1 MGACF
6 GSRSNKS
13 FPRPMAT
20 SPRTALTALR
30 WLARALALAAAYFLV
45 AKLGLRYA
53 TIGPSISPVWPPT
66 GLAVA
71 ALVLLGPGYWPAILF
86 GAFLANATTSIP
98 VLAAAGIACG
108 NATEA
113 MVAAYLLRSRAG
125 RHLALDDLLGVRTL
139 VGVAAPVGALA
150 SAAVGVTTLW
160 LAHVVPG
167 AGVWSALSLW
177 WAGDYLGALV
187 VAPVFLT
194 WLTWAGPAGVRI
206 GRRTALELSLLV
218 GGAVVATMAIFGGLL
233 PASLL
238 PQAQYPYLLFPFVI
252 GAALRFGP
260 RGASL
265 LTMTVATLAVGYTVR
280 GGGPFVMQTVPS
292 TDTALLLYIGILA
305 ITGLSL
311 GPATARR
318 ERAERALREAN
329 EHLAAVIQSSPLAIY
344 TLDPTSTVQTWNR
357 AAEALYG
364 WQAEEVIGR
373 PLPTIAQDLEDHRRL
388 RDRVLRGEALRGVEV
403 TRRRKDGTLVN
414 ISLSVAPLHDAAGRV
429 TGMLS
434 LAADIT
440 EMRQLEV
447 QYRQAQKMEAVGRL
461 AGGIA
466 HDFNNLLTAI
476 IGTTAL
482 VLEDLGLESRA
493 RLDIQEIEKAAK
505 RAAGLTRQL
514 LIFSR
519 QQVLEPCA
527 LDLNALVA
535 NLEKMLHRLIGED
548 IELRTKPA
556 AALGAVR
563 ADPGQLEQ
571 AIVNLVVNARDAMP
585 KGGRLTIETADV
597 ELGRSYVAAHVPTQ
611 PGPYVLLAISDTG
624 VGMDG
629 ATKARLFEPFFTTK
643 EPGRGT
649 GLGLATVYGIV
660 KQSGGYVWAYSELGH
675 GTTFKIYLP
684 RVAETAESPESTPSP
699 PTPVGG
705 SETVLVV
712 EDQEEVRKLTK
723 RVLEARGYTV
733 LAARNGAEALE
744 IVGRHPTQIHLMIT
758 DVVMP
763 GMNGRELAR
772 LACAR
777 RSDLKVLYVSGY
789 TGEAVLQHRLLEPG
803 VAFLQK
809 PFTPDV
815 LARKTREVLD
825 DGKRT

>member
-1 MGACF
+1 MTN
-6 GSRSNKS
+6 SR
-13 FPRPMAT
+13 
-20 SPRTALTALR
+20 RTTVTALR
-30 WLARALALAAAYFLV
+30 WLARALALAAAYFVV
-45 AKLGLRYA
+45 AKIGLRYA

-71 ALVLLGPGYWPAILF
+71 ALVLLGPRYWPAILL

-98 VLAAAGIACG
+98 VLAAAGLACG

-113 MVAAYLLRSRAG
+113 TVAAYLLRRRA
-125 RHLALDDLLGVRTL
+125 RQHLALDDLLGVRTL

-150 SAAVGVTTLW
+150 SAAIGVTSLW
-160 LAHVVPG
+160 LAHVVSG

-177 WAGDYLGALV
+177 CAGDYLGALV

-194 WLTWAGPAGVRI
+194 WLGPAGLRI
-206 GRRTALELSLLV
+206 GRRAAIELALLV
-218 GGAVVATMAIFGGLL
+218 GGAVLATMAIFGSLL

-238 PQAQYPYLLFPFVI
+238 PQAEYPYLLFPFVI

-260 RGASL
+260 RGAAL

-292 TDTALLLYIGILA
+292 TDTALMLYIGILA

-311 GPATARR
+311 GPATARH
-318 ERAERALREAN
+318 ERAERALRDAN

-344 TLDPTSTVQTWNR
+344 TLDPTSTVRTWNR

-364 WQAEEVIGR
+364 WPAEEVIGR
-373 PLPTIAQDLEDHRRL
+373 PLPTVAQDMEDHLRM
-388 RDRVLRGEALRGVEV
+388 RDRALRGEAVRGVEV
-403 TRRRKDGTLVN
+403 TRRRKDGASIN

-429 TGMLS
+429 TGILS
-434 LAADIT
+434 IAADLT

-476 IGTTAL
+476 IGTTSL
-482 VLEDLGLESRA
+482 VLEDMGLESRA

-519 QQVLEPCA
+519 QQVLEPRA
-527 LDLNALVA
+527 LDLNALVG

-548 IELRTKPA
+548 IELRTKPGA
-556 AALGAVR
+556 PLGAVR

-585 KGGRLTIETADV
+585 QGGRLTIETADV
-597 ELGRSYVAAHVPTQ
+597 EFDRSYVAAHVPFQ

-684 RVAETAESPESTPSP
+684 RVAETPERPESATGT
-699 PTPVGG
+699 PTPVRG

-712 EDQEEVRKLTK
+712 EDQEEVRKLTQ
-723 RVLEARGYTV
+723 RVLEGRGYAV

-744 IVGRHPTQIHLMIT
+744 IVARHPTRIHLMIT

-763 GMNGRELAR
+763 GMNGRELAE

-789 TGEAVLQHRLLEPG
+789 TGEAVLQHRLLEAG

-809 PFTPDV
+809 PFTPDA

-825 DGKRT
+825 NGKQA

>member
-1 MGACF
+1 MT
-6 GSRSNKS
+6 N
-13 FPRPMAT
+13 
-20 SPRTALTALR
+20 SPRTAWTTLR
-30 WLARALALAAAYFLV
+30 WLARVLALAAGYFVV
-45 AKLGLRYA
+45 AKIGLRYA

-71 ALVLLGPGYWPAILF
+71 ALVLLGPRYWPAILL

-108 NATEA
+108 NAAEA
-113 MVAAYLLRSRAG
+113 MLAAYLLRHRAG
-125 RHLALDDLLGVRTL
+125 QHLTLDDLVGVRTL

-150 SAAVGVTTLW
+150 SATVGVTTLW

-194 WLTWAGPAGVRI
+194 WLTWAGPTDVRI
-206 GRRTALELSLLV
+206 GRRTALELSLVV
-218 GGAVVATMAIFGGLL
+218 GGAVLATMAIFGGLL

-238 PQAQYPYLLFPFVI
+238 PQAEYPYLLFPFVI

-292 TDTALLLYIGILA
+292 TDTALMLYIGILA

-311 GPATARR
+311 SPATVRH
-318 ERAERALREAN
+318 ERAERALKQAN

-344 TLDPTSTVQTWNR
+344 TLDPASTVLTWNR

-364 WQAEEVIGR
+364 WRAEEVIGR
-373 PLPTIAQDLEDHRRL
+373 PLPTIGHDVEDHGRL

-403 TRRRKDGTLVN
+403 TRRRKDGTSVN
-414 ISLSVAPLHDAAGRV
+414 GSLSVAPLHDAAGRV
-429 TGMLS
+429 TGILS
-434 LAADIT
+434 IAADVT
-440 EMRQLEV
+440 ELRQLEG

-482 VLEDLGLESRA
+482 VLEDLGLEARA

-519 QQVLEPCA
+519 QQVLEPRA

-548 IELRTKPA
+548 IELLTKPA
-556 AALGAVR
+556 ASLGAVR
-563 ADPGQLEQ
+563 ADAGQLEQ

-585 KGGRLTIETADV
+585 QGGRLTIETAEV
-597 ELGRSYVAAHVPTQ
+597 ELDRGYVAGHVPTQ
-611 PGPYVLLAISDTG
+611 PGRYVLLAISDTG

-660 KQSGGYVWAYSELGH
+660 KQSGGYIWVYSELGH

-684 RVAETAESPESTPSP
+684 RVAELAEAPESTRGT
-699 PTPVGG
+699 PTPARG

-712 EDQEEVRKLTK
+712 EDQDEVRELTK
-723 RVLEARGYTV
+723 RVLEARGYAV
-733 LAARNGAEALE
+733 LAAPNGAEALE
-744 IVGRHPTQIHLMIT
+744 IVDRHPTPIHLMIT

-763 GMNGRELAR
+763 GMNGREVAQ

-777 RSDLKVLYVSGY
+777 RSDLKVLFVSGY

-809 PFTPDV
+809 PFTPDA

>member
-1 MGACF
+1 MTN
-6 GSRSNKS
+6 SRS
-13 FPRPMAT
+13 T
-20 SPRTALTALR
+20 VLTALR
-30 WLARALALAAAYFLV
+30 WLARALVLAAAYFVV
-45 AKLGLRYA
+45 ARIGLRYA

-71 ALVLLGPGYWPAILF
+71 ALVILGPGYWPAILL

-98 VLAAAGIACG
+98 ILAAAGIACG

-113 MVAAYLLRSRAG
+113 TVAAYLFRSQAG
-125 RHLALDDLLGVRTL
+125 QHPALDDLLSVRTL

-150 SAAVGVTTLW
+150 SATIGVTSLW
-160 LAHVVPG
+160 LAGLVSG
-167 AGVWSALSLW
+167 SGVWSALSLW

-194 WLTWAGPAGVRI
+194 WAGPAGAPI

-218 GGAVVATMAIFGGLL
+218 GGAVLATMAMFGSLL

-238 PQAQYPYLLFPFVI
+238 APAQYPYLLFPFVI

-265 LTMTVATLAVGYTVR
+265 LTMTVATLAIGYTVW

-292 TDTALLLYIGILA
+292 TDAALLLYIGILA

-311 GPATARR
+311 GPATTRH

-329 EHLAAVIQSSPLAIY
+329 EHFTAVIQSSPLAIY
-344 TLDPTSTVQTWNR
+344 TLDPRSTVLTWNR

-364 WQAEEVIGR
+364 WQAAELIGR
-373 PLPTIAQDLEDHRRL
+373 PLPTIGHDVEDHGRL
-388 RDRVLRGEALRGVEV
+388 RDRVLRGESLRGVEV
-403 TRRRKDGTLVN
+403 TRRRKDGTSVN

-434 LAADIT
+434 LAADVT

-493 RLDIQEIEKAAK
+493 RLDIQEI
-505 RAAGLTRQL
+505 
-514 LIFSR
+514 FSR
-519 QQVLEPCA
+519 QQVLEPRA
-527 LDLNALVA
+527 LDLNALVG

-548 IELRTKPA
+548 IELRTKQA
-556 AALGAVR
+556 TALGAVR

-585 KGGRLTIETADV
+585 QGGRLTIETADV
-597 ELGRSYVAAHVPTQ
+597 ELDRGYVAGHVPTQ

-660 KQSGGYVWAYSELGH
+660 KQSGGYIWTYSELGH

-684 RVAETAESPESTPSP
+684 RVAETPEAPESTTSP
-699 PTPVGG
+699 PTPVRG
-705 SETVLVV
+705 SETLLVV

-744 IVGRHPTQIHLMIT
+744 IVAQHPSKIHLMIT

-763 GMNGRELAR
+763 GMNGRELAQHAR
-772 LACAR
+772 AR
-777 RSDLKVLYVSGY
+777 RSYLKVLYVSGY

-825 DGKRT
+825 NTKSG

>member
-1 MGACF
+1 MGHLRAEPGLLARGRPLTPKTRPRRRAEYSDDAVAWPARARHDRLPALNLRRRSRFGPGQLPIKRSLAHARSRVAVWLDKGSPPSLSGWVRRGPWQTRTSRVSTQHWGGGAKGIPSPGACS
-6 GSRSNKS
+6 GSRSNES
-13 FPRPMAT
+13 FPRPMT
-20 SPRTALTALR
+20 NSPRTAWTTLR
-30 WLARALALAAAYFLV
+30 WLARALALAAAYFVV
-45 AKLGLRYA
+45 AKIGLRYA

-71 ALVLLGPGYWPAILF
+71 ALVLLGPEYWPAILL
-86 GAFLANATTSIP
+86 GAFLAYATTSIP

-108 NATEA
+108 NAAEA

-125 RHLALDDLLGVRTL
+125 QHLALDDLLGVRTL

-150 SAAVGVTTLW
+150 SATVGVTTLW
-160 LAHVVPG
+160 LAHVVSG

-238 PQAQYPYLLFPFVI
+238 PQAEYPYLLFPFVI
-252 GAALRFGP
+252 VAALRFGP

-265 LTMTVATLAVGYTVR
+265 LTLTVATLAVGYTVR

-311 GPATARR
+311 GPATARH

-344 TLDPTSTVQTWNR
+344 TLDPASTVRSWNR

-364 WQAEEVIGR
+364 WPAEEVIGR
-373 PLPTIAQDLEDHRRL
+373 PLPTIGQDLEDHGRL
-388 RDRVLRGEALRGVEV
+388 RDRVLRGESLRGVEV
-403 TRRRKDGTLVN
+403 TRRRKDGTSVN

-434 LAADIT
+434 LAADVT

-519 QQVLEPCA
+519 QQVLEPRA

-548 IELRTKPA
+548 IELRTKA
-556 AALGAVR
+556 AALLGAVR

-597 ELGRSYVAAHVPTQ
+597 ELDRRYVAAHVPTQ

-629 ATKARLFEPFFTTK
+629 ATKARLFEPFSRPK
-643 EPGRGT
+643 SLCAVRD
-649 GLGLATVYGIV
+649 
-660 KQSGGYVWAYSELGH
+660 SGS
-675 GTTFKIYLP
+675 
-684 RVAETAESPESTPSP
+684 
-699 PTPVGG
+699 
-705 SETVLVV
+705 
-712 EDQEEVRKLTK
+712 
-723 RVLEARGYTV
+723 
-733 LAARNGAEALE
+733 
-744 IVGRHPTQIHLMIT
+744 
-758 DVVMP
+758 
-763 GMNGRELAR
+763 
-772 LACAR
+772 R
-777 RSDLKVLYVSGY
+777 RSTVSSSRAAG
-789 TGEAVLQHRLLEPG
+789 TSGRTASWARAPPSRSISREWPRLRRLRSRRRAQP
-803 VAFLQK
+803 
-809 PFTPDV
+809 
-815 LARKTREVLD
+815 RR
-825 DGKRT
+825 

>member
-1 MGACF
+1 MT
-6 GSRSNKS
+6 N
-13 FPRPMAT
+13 P
-20 SPRTALTALR
+20 PRTPLTTLL
-30 WLARALALAAAYFLV
+30 WLARALALAAAYFVV
-45 AKLGLRYA
+45 AKIGLRYA

-71 ALVLLGPGYWPAILF
+71 ALVLLGPRYWPAILL
-86 GAFLANATTSIP
+86 GAFVANATTSIP
-98 VLAAAGIACG
+98 LLAAGGIACG
-108 NATEA
+108 NAAEA
-113 MVAAYLLRSRAG
+113 MLAAYLLRSRAG
-125 RHLALDDLLGVRTL
+125 QHLALDDLRGVRTL
-139 VGVAAPVGALA
+139 VAVAAPVGALA
-150 SAAVGVTTLW
+150 SATVGVTSLW

-187 VAPVFLT
+187 VAPVLLT
-194 WLTWAGPAGVRI
+194 WVGPAGERI
-206 GRRTALELSLLV
+206 GRRTALEMSLLV
-218 GGAVVATMAIFGGLL
+218 GGAVLATMAIFGGLL
-233 PASLL
+233 PVSLL
-238 PQAQYPYLLFPFVI
+238 PPAEYPFLLFPFVV

-265 LTMTVATLAVGYTVR
+265 LTVTVATLVVGYTAR

-292 TDTALLLYIGILA
+292 TNTALLLYVGILA
-305 ITGLSL
+305 VTGLSL
-311 GPATARR
+311 GPATPRH
-318 ERAERALREAN
+318 ERAERALRTAN
-329 EHLAAVIQSSPLAIY
+329 EQLAAVIQSSPLAIY
-344 TLDPTSTVQTWNR
+344 TLGPASTVLTWNR

-364 WQAEEVIGR
+364 WRAEEVIGR
-373 PLPTIAQDLEDHRRL
+373 PLPTIGQDVEDHGRL

-403 TRRRKDGTLVN
+403 TRRRKDGTSVN
-414 ISLSVAPLHDAAGRV
+414 VSLSVAPLHDALGRV

-434 LAADIT
+434 LAADVT
-440 EMRQLEV
+440 EMRQLEG

-482 VLEDLGLESRA
+482 VLEDLELDARA

-519 QQVLEPCA
+519 QQVLEPRA
-527 LDLNALVA
+527 LDLNALVG
-535 NLEKMLHRLIGED
+535 NLEKMLQRLIGED
-548 IELRTKPA
+548 VELVTKPA
-556 AALGAVR
+556 AGLGAVR

-585 KGGRLTIETADV
+585 QGGRLTIETAQV
-597 ELGRSYVAAHVPTQ
+597 ELDRGYVAGHVPTQ
-611 PGPYVLLAISDTG
+611 PGRYVLLAISDTG
-624 VGMDG
+624 VGMDA

-660 KQSGGYVWAYSELGH
+660 KQSGGYIWAYSELGH
-675 GTTFKIYLP
+675 GTTFKMYLP
-684 RVAETAESPESTPSP
+684 RVAELAEASESTRGT
-699 PTPVGG
+699 PTPTGG

-723 RVLEARGYTV
+723 RVLEARGYAV
-733 LAARNGAEALE
+733 LAAANGAEALE
-744 IVGRHPTQIHLMIT
+744 IVDRHATRIHLMIT

-763 GMNGRELAR
+763 GMNGREVAER
-772 LACAR
+772 ACAR
-777 RSDLKVLYVSGY
+777 RSDLKVLFVSGY

-809 PFTPDV
+809 PFTPDA

-825 DGKRT
+825 DGKEM

>member
-1 MGACF
+1 
-6 GSRSNKS
+6 
-13 FPRPMAT
+13 
-20 SPRTALTALR
+20 
-30 WLARALALAAAYFLV
+30 
-45 AKLGLRYA
+45 
-53 TIGPSISPVWPPT
+53 
-66 GLAVA
+66 
-71 ALVLLGPGYWPAILF
+71 
-86 GAFLANATTSIP
+86 
-98 VLAAAGIACG
+98 
-108 NATEA
+108 
-113 MVAAYLLRSRAG
+113 
-125 RHLALDDLLGVRTL
+125 
-139 VGVAAPVGALA
+139 
-150 SAAVGVTTLW
+150 
-160 LAHVVPG
+160 
-167 AGVWSALSLW
+167 
-177 WAGDYLGALV
+177 
-187 VAPVFLT
+187 
-194 WLTWAGPAGVRI
+194 
-206 GRRTALELSLLV
+206 
-218 GGAVVATMAIFGGLL
+218 
-233 PASLL
+233 
-238 PQAQYPYLLFPFVI
+238 
-252 GAALRFGP
+252 
-260 RGASL
+260 
-265 LTMTVATLAVGYTVR
+265 
-280 GGGPFVMQTVPS
+280 
-292 TDTALLLYIGILA
+292 
-305 ITGLSL
+305 
-311 GPATARR
+311 
-318 ERAERALREAN
+318 
-329 EHLAAVIQSSPLAIY
+329 
-344 TLDPTSTVQTWNR
+344 
-357 AAEALYG
+357 
-364 WQAEEVIGR
+364 
-373 PLPTIAQDLEDHRRL
+373 L

-414 ISLSVAPLHDAAGRV
+414 ISLSVAPLHDAAGQV

-482 VLEDLGLESRA
+482 VLEDRGLESRA
-493 RLDIQEIEKAAK
+493 RVDIQEVEKAAK

-519 QQVLEPCA
+519 QQVLEPRA
-527 LDLNALVA
+527 LDLNALVGD
-535 NLEKMLHRLIGED
+535 LEKMLQRLIGED

-585 KGGRLTIETADV
+585 QGGRLTIETADV
-597 ELGRSYVAAHVPTQ
+597 ELDRSYVTRHVPTQ

-643 EPGRGT
+643 DPGRGT

-660 KQSGGYVWAYSELGH
+660 KQSGGYIWAYSELGH

-684 RVAETAESPESTPSP
+684 RVPQTAEPPETTPSP
-699 PTPVGG
+699 PTPAHG
-705 SETVLVV
+705 SETLLVV
-712 EDQEEVRKLTK
+712 EDQEEVRNLTQ

-733 LAARNGAEALE
+733 LAAGDGAEALE
-744 IVGRHPTQIHLMIT
+744 ILAQHPNQIHLMIT

-763 GMNGRELAR
+763 GMNGRELAQH
-772 LACAR
+772 ACAR
-777 RSDLKVLYVSGY
+777 WGDLKVLYVSGY

-825 DGKRT
+825 NSKSG

>member
-1 MGACF
+1 MTN
-6 GSRSNKS
+6 SRS
-13 FPRPMAT
+13 T
-20 SPRTALTALR
+20 VLTALR
-30 WLARALALAAAYFLV
+30 WLARALVLAAAYFVV
-45 AKLGLRYA
+45 ARIGLRYA

-71 ALVLLGPGYWPAILF
+71 ALVILGPGYWPAILL

-98 VLAAAGIACG
+98 ILAAAGIACG

-113 MVAAYLLRSRAG
+113 TVAAYLFRSQAG
-125 RHLALDDLLGVRTL
+125 QHPALDDLLSVRTL

-150 SAAVGVTTLW
+150 SATIGVTSLW
-160 LAHVVPG
+160 LAGLVSG
-167 AGVWSALSLW
+167 SGVWSALSLW

-194 WLTWAGPAGVRI
+194 WAGPAGAPI

-218 GGAVVATMAIFGGLL
+218 GGAVLATMAMFGSLL

-238 PQAQYPYLLFPFVI
+238 APAQYPYLLFPFVI

-265 LTMTVATLAVGYTVR
+265 LTMTVATLAIGYTVW

-292 TDTALLLYIGILA
+292 TDAALLLYIGILA

-311 GPATARR
+311 GPATTRH

-344 TLDPTSTVQTWNR
+344 TLDPRSTVLTWNR

-364 WQAEEVIGR
+364 WQAAELIGR
-373 PLPTIAQDLEDHRRL
+373 PLPTIGHDVEDHGRL
-388 RDRVLRGEALRGVEV
+388 RDRVLRGESLRGVEV
-403 TRRRKDGTLVN
+403 TRRRKDGTSVN

-434 LAADIT
+434 LAADVT

-519 QQVLEPCA
+519 QQVLEPRA
-527 LDLNALVA
+527 LDLNALVG

-548 IELRTKPA
+548 IELRTKQA
-556 AALGAVR
+556 TALGAVR

-585 KGGRLTIETADV
+585 QGGRLTIETADV
-597 ELGRSYVAAHVPTQ
+597 ELDRGYVAGHVPTQ

-660 KQSGGYVWAYSELGH
+660 KQSGGYIWTYSELGH

-684 RVAETAESPESTPSP
+684 RVAETPEAPEATTSP
-699 PTPVGG
+699 PTPVRG
-705 SETVLVV
+705 SETLLVV
-712 EDQEEVRKLTK
+712 EDQQEVRKLTK

-744 IVGRHPTQIHLMIT
+744 IVAQHPSRIHLMIT

-763 GMNGRELAR
+763 GMNGRELAQHAR
-772 LACAR
+772 AR
-777 RSDLKVLYVSGY
+777 RSYLKVLYVSGY

-825 DGKRT
+825 NTKSG

>member
-1 MGACF
+1 MTN
-6 GSRSNKS
+6 SR
-13 FPRPMAT
+13 
-20 SPRTALTALR
+20 RTAVPALR
-30 WLARALALAAAYFLV
+30 WSARALALTAAYFVV
-45 AKLGLRYA
+45 AKIGLRYA

-71 ALVLLGPGYWPAILF
+71 ALALLGPRYWPAILL

-98 VLAAAGIACG
+98 VLAAAGLACG

-113 MVAAYLLRSRAG
+113 TVAAYLLRRRAG
-125 RHLALDDLLGVRTL
+125 QHLALDDLLGVRTL
-139 VGVAAPVGALA
+139 VAVAAPLGALA
-150 SAAVGVTTLW
+150 SAAIGVTSLW
-160 LAHVVPG
+160 LAHVVSG

-177 WAGDYLGALV
+177 CAGDYLGALV

-194 WLTWAGPAGVRI
+194 WLGPAGLRI
-206 GRRTALELSLLV
+206 GRRTVVELALLV
-218 GGAVVATMAIFGGLL
+218 GGAVLATMAIFGSLL

-238 PQAQYPYLLFPFVI
+238 PQAEYPYLLFPFVI

-260 RGASL
+260 RGAAL
-265 LTMTVATLAVGYTVR
+265 LTITVATLAVGYTVR

-292 TDTALLLYIGILA
+292 TTTALMLYIGILA

-311 GPATARR
+311 SPATVRH

-344 TLDPTSTVQTWNR
+344 TLDPTSTVLTWNR

-364 WQAEEVIGR
+364 WQAEEAIGR
-373 PLPTIAQDLEDHRRL
+373 PLATISQDLEDHVRL

-403 TRRRKDGTLVN
+403 TRRRKDGTLLNV
-414 ISLSVAPLHDAAGRV
+414 SLSVAPLHDAGGRV
-429 TGMLS
+429 TGMLAI
-434 LAADIT
+434 AADLT

-447 QYRQAQKMEAVGRL
+447 QYRHAQKMEAVGRL

-493 RLDIQEIEKAAK
+493 RLDIQEIDKAAK

-519 QQVLEPCA
+519 QQVLEPRA
-527 LDLNALVA
+527 LDPNAVGG

-548 IELRTKPA
+548 IELVTKPA
-556 AALGAVR
+556 ATLGAVR
-563 ADPGQLEQ
+563 ADPGPLEQ

-597 ELGRSYVAAHVPTQ
+597 ELDRGYVARRVPA
-611 PGPYVLLAISDTG
+611 PAGPYGPLAVSDTG

-684 RVAETAESPESTPSP
+684 RVSETPEAPE
-699 PTPVGG
+699 PTTGAPTAVRG

-712 EDQEEVRKLTK
+712 ADPEKVRKPTK
-723 RVLEARGYTV
+723 RVLEGRGYTV
-733 LAARNGAEALE
+733 LAARDGAEALE
-744 IVGRHPTQIHLMIT
+744 IVGQPATQIHLMIT

-763 GMNGRELAR
+763 GMNGRELAE
-772 LACAR
+772 LACAK
-777 RSDLKVLYVSGY
+777 RSDLRVLYVSGY

-815 LARKTREVLD
+815 LARKTRELLD
-825 DGKRT
+825 RNQLH

>member
-1 MGACF
+1 M
-6 GSRSNKS
+6 
-13 FPRPMAT
+13 
-20 SPRTALTALR
+20 TALR
-30 WLARALALAAAYFLV
+30 WLARALALAAAYFVV
-45 AKLGLRYA
+45 AKIGLRYA

-71 ALVLLGPGYWPAILF
+71 ALVLLGPRYWPAILL

-98 VLAAAGIACG
+98 VLAAAGLACG

-113 MVAAYLLRSRAG
+113 TVAAYLLRRRA
-125 RHLALDDLLGVRTL
+125 RQHLALDDLLGVRTL

-150 SAAVGVTTLW
+150 SAAVGVTSLW
-160 LAHVVPG
+160 LAHVVSG
-167 AGVWSALSLW
+167 AAVWSALSLW

-194 WLTWAGPAGVRI
+194 WLGPAGLRI
-206 GRRTALELSLLV
+206 GRRTALELALLV
-218 GGAVVATMAIFGGLL
+218 GGAVLATMAIFGSLL

-238 PQAQYPYLLFPFVI
+238 PQAEYPYLLFPFVI

-260 RGASL
+260 RGAAL
-265 LTMTVATLAVGYTVR
+265 LTLTVATLAVGYTVR

-292 TDTALLLYIGILA
+292 TDTALMLYIGILA

-311 GPATARR
+311 GPATARH
-318 ERAERALREAN
+318 ERAERALRDAN

-344 TLDPTSTVQTWNR
+344 TLDPTSTVRTWNR

-373 PLPTIAQDLEDHRRL
+373 PLPTVAQDMEDHLRM
-388 RDRVLRGEALRGVEV
+388 RDRALRGEAVRGVEV
-403 TRRRKDGTLVN
+403 TRRRKDGASIN

-429 TGMLS
+429 TGILS
-434 LAADIT
+434 IAADLT

-476 IGTTAL
+476 IGTTSL
-482 VLEDLGLESRA
+482 VLEDMGLESRA

-519 QQVLEPCA
+519 QQVLEPRA

-535 NLEKMLHRLIGED
+535 NLEKMLHRLIGAD
-548 IELRTKPA
+548 IELRTKQA

-585 KGGRLTIETADV
+585 QGGRLTIETADV
-597 ELGRSYVAAHVPTQ
+597 ELDRSYVAGHVPTQ

-660 KQSGGYVWAYSELGH
+660 KQSGGYIWAYSELGH

-684 RVAETAESPESTPSP
+684 RVAETPVPPESTTG
-699 PTPVGG
+699 TPIPVRG

-712 EDQEEVRKLTK
+712 EDQEEVRQLTK
-723 RVLEARGYTV
+723 RVLEARGYAV

-744 IVGRHPTQIHLMIT
+744 IVARHPTRIHLMIT

-763 GMNGRELAR
+763 GMNGRELAE

-809 PFTPDV
+809 PFTPDA

-825 DGKRT
+825 NGRQA

>member
-1 MGACF
+1 
-6 GSRSNKS
+6 
-13 FPRPMAT
+13 P
-20 SPRTALTALR
+20 
-30 WLARALALAAAYFLV
+30 
-45 AKLGLRYA
+45 
-53 TIGPSISPVWPPT
+53 I
-66 GLAVA
+66 
-71 ALVLLGPGYWPAILF
+71 
-86 GAFLANATTSIP
+86 
-98 VLAAAGIACG
+98 LAAAGIACG

-113 MVAAYLLRSRAG
+113 MVAAYLLRSRVG
-125 RHLALDDLLGVRTL
+125 PNVALDDLLGVRAL

-150 SAAVGVTTLW
+150 SATVGVTSLW
-160 LAHVVPG
+160 LAGVVSG
-167 AGVWSALSLW
+167 SGVWSALSLW

-187 VAPVFLT
+187 VAPVV
-194 WLTWAGPAGVRI
+194 LTWASPAGPPI

-218 GGAVVATMAIFGGLL
+218 GGAVLAIMAVFGGLL
-233 PASLL
+233 PASLIM
-238 PQAQYPYLLFPFVI
+238 PAQYPYLLFPFVI
-252 GAALRFGP
+252 AAALRFGP

-292 TDTALLLYIGILA
+292 TNAALLLYVGILA
-305 ITGLSL
+305 ITGLFL
-311 GPATARR
+311 GEATARH

-329 EHLAAVIQSSPLAIY
+329 EHLATVIQSSPLAIY
-344 TLDPTSTVQTWNR
+344 TLDPTSTVLTWNR

-364 WQAEEVIGR
+364 WRAEEIIGR
-373 PLPTIAQDLEDHRRL
+373 PLPTIADDLDDHGRL

-414 ISLSVAPLHDAAGRV
+414 ISLSVAPLHDAAGQV

-434 LAADIT
+434 LAADVT

-482 VLEDLGLESRA
+482 VLEDRGLESRA
-493 RLDIQEIEKAAK
+493 RLDIEEIEKAAK

-519 QQVLEPCA
+519 QQVLEPRA
-527 LDLNALVA
+527 LDLNALVVD
-535 NLEKMLHRLIGED
+535 LERMLQRLIGED

-556 AALGAVR
+556 ALLGAVR
-563 ADPGQLEQ
+563 ADPGQMEQ

-597 ELGRSYVAAHVPTQ
+597 ELDRSYVAAHVPTR

-643 EPGRGT
+643 DPGRGT

-660 KQSGGYVWAYSELGH
+660 KQSGGYIWAYSELGH

-684 RVAETAESPESTPSP
+684 RVAQTPETPESTISP
-699 PTPVGG
+699 LTPARG
-705 SETVLVV
+705 SETLLVV

-723 RVLEARGYTV
+723 RVLEAQGYTV
-733 LAARNGAEALE
+733 LAAGNGFEALE
-744 IVGRHPTQIHLMIT
+744 IVDRHPTQIHLMIT

-763 GMNGRELAR
+763 GMNGRELAQR
-772 LACAR
+772 ASAR

-825 DGKRT
+825 NSNSG

>member
-1 MGACF
+1 MTN
-6 GSRSNKS
+6 SR
-13 FPRPMAT
+13 T
-20 SPRTALTALR
+20 GLTALR
-30 WLARALALAAAYFLV
+30 WLARALALAAAYFVV
-45 AKLGLRYA
+45 AKIGLRYA

-71 ALVLLGPGYWPAILF
+71 ALVLLGPGYWPAILL

-98 VLAAAGIACG
+98 ILAAAGIACG

-125 RHLALDDLLGVRTL
+125 QNVALDDLLGVRTL

-150 SAAVGVTTLW
+150 SATIGVTSLW
-160 LAHVVPG
+160 LAGVVSG
-167 AGVWSALSLW
+167 SGVWSALSLW

-187 VAPVFLT
+187 VAPVL
-194 WLTWAGPAGVRI
+194 LTWAGPAGAPI

-218 GGAVVATMAIFGGLL
+218 GGAVLAIMAVFGGLL

-238 PQAQYPYLLFPFVI
+238 APAQYPYLLFPFVI

-292 TDTALLLYIGILA
+292 TNAALLLYVGILA
-305 ITGLSL
+305 ITGLFL
-311 GPATARR
+311 GAATARH

-344 TLDPTSTVQTWNR
+344 TLDPTSTVLTWNR

-364 WQAEEVIGR
+364 WRAAEVIGR
-373 PLPTIAQDLEDHRRL
+373 PLPTIADDPDDHGRL

-414 ISLSVAPLHDAAGRV
+414 ISLSVAPLHDAAGQV

-482 VLEDLGLESRA
+482 VLEDRGLESRA

-514 LIFSR
+514 LIFSH
-519 QQVLEPCA
+519 QQVLEPRA
-527 LDLNALVA
+527 LDLNALVGD
-535 NLEKMLHRLIGED
+535 LEKMLHRLIGED

-556 AALGAVR
+556 ALLGAVR
-563 ADPGQLEQ
+563 ADPGQMEQ

-597 ELGRSYVAAHVPTQ
+597 ELDRSYVAAHVPTR

-660 KQSGGYVWAYSELGH
+660 KQSGGYIWAYSELGH

-684 RVAETAESPESTPSP
+684 RVAQTPEAPESTTSP
-699 PTPVGG
+699 PTPARG
-705 SETVLVV
+705 SETLLVV

-723 RVLEARGYTV
+723 RVLEAQGYTV
-733 LAARNGAEALE
+733 LAAGNGFEALE
-744 IVGRHPTQIHLMIT
+744 MVERHPTQIHLMIT

-763 GMNGRELAR
+763 GMNGRELAQR
-772 LACAR
+772 ACAR

-825 DGKRT
+825 NSKSG

>member
-1 MGACF
+1 MTN
-6 GSRSNKS
+6 SRS
-13 FPRPMAT
+13 T
-20 SPRTALTALR
+20 VLTALR
-30 WLARALALAAAYFLV
+30 WLARALVLAAAYFVV
-45 AKLGLRYA
+45 ARIGLRYA

-71 ALVLLGPGYWPAILF
+71 ALVILGPGYWPAILL

-98 VLAAAGIACG
+98 ILAAAGIACG

-113 MVAAYLLRSRAG
+113 TVAAYLFRSQAG
-125 RHLALDDLLGVRTL
+125 QHPALDDLLSVRTL

-150 SAAVGVTTLW
+150 SATIGVTSLW
-160 LAHVVPG
+160 LAGLVSG
-167 AGVWSALSLW
+167 SGVWSALSLW

-194 WLTWAGPAGVRI
+194 WAGPAGAPI

-218 GGAVVATMAIFGGLL
+218 GGAVLATMAMFGSLL

-238 PQAQYPYLLFPFVI
+238 APAQYPYLLFPFVI

-265 LTMTVATLAVGYTVR
+265 LTMTVATLAIGYTVW

-292 TDTALLLYIGILA
+292 TDAALLLYIGILA

-311 GPATARR
+311 GPATTRH

-344 TLDPTSTVQTWNR
+344 TLDPRSTVLTWNR

-364 WQAEEVIGR
+364 WQAAELIGR
-373 PLPTIAQDLEDHRRL
+373 PLPTIGHDVEDHGRL
-388 RDRVLRGEALRGVEV
+388 RDRVLRGESLRGVEV
-403 TRRRKDGTLVN
+403 TRRRKDGTSVN

-434 LAADIT
+434 LAADVT

-519 QQVLEPCA
+519 QQVLEPRA
-527 LDLNALVA
+527 LDLNALVG

-548 IELRTKPA
+548 IELRTKQA
-556 AALGAVR
+556 TALGAVR

-585 KGGRLTIETADV
+585 QGGRLTIETADV
-597 ELGRSYVAAHVPTQ
+597 ELDRGYVAGHVPTQ

-660 KQSGGYVWAYSELGH
+660 KQSGGYIWTYSERGH

-684 RVAETAESPESTPSP
+684 RVAETPEAPESTTSP
-699 PTPVGG
+699 PTPVRG
-705 SETVLVV
+705 SETLLVV

-744 IVGRHPTQIHLMIT
+744 IVAQHPSKIHLMIT

-763 GMNGRELAR
+763 GMNGRELAQHAR
-772 LACAR
+772 AR
-777 RSDLKVLYVSGY
+777 RSYLKVLYVSGY

-825 DGKRT
+825 NTKSG

>member
-1 MGACF
+1 MTTY
-6 GSRSNKS
+6 GS
-13 FPRPMAT
+13 
-20 SPRTALTALR
+20 TAWPALR
-30 WLARALALAAAYFLV
+30 WLARALALAAAYFVV
-45 AKLGLRYA
+45 AKIGLRYA

-71 ALVLLGPGYWPAILF
+71 ALVLLGPRYWPAILL

-98 VLAAAGIACG
+98 LLAAAGIACG
-108 NATEA
+108 NAAEA
-113 MVAAYLLRSRAG
+113 MLAAYLLGSRAG
-125 RHLALDDLLGVRTL
+125 QHLALDDLRGVRTL

-150 SAAVGVTTLW
+150 SATVGVTSLW
-160 LAHVVPG
+160 LAHVLPG

-187 VAPVFLT
+187 VAPVLLT
-194 WLTWAGPAGVRI
+194 WVDPAGERI
-206 GRRTALELSLLV
+206 GRRAALEMSLLV
-218 GGAVVATMAIFGGLL
+218 GGAVLATMAIFGGLL

-238 PQAQYPYLLFPFVI
+238 LPTQYPYLLFPFVI

-265 LTMTVATLAVGYTVR
+265 LTMTVATLAVGYTAR

-311 GPATARR
+311 GPATTRH

-344 TLDPTSTVQTWNR
+344 TLDPESTVLSWNR

-364 WQAEEVIGR
+364 WQAKEVIGR
-373 PLPTIAQDLEDHRRL
+373 PLPTIGQDLEDHARL

-493 RLDIQEIEKAAK
+493 RLDIQENEKAAK

-519 QQVLEPCA
+519 QQVLEPRA
-527 LDLNALVA
+527 LDLNALVG
-535 NLEKMLHRLIGED
+535 NWEKMLHRIIGED
-548 IELRTKPA
+548 IELRTKQA

-571 AIVNLVVNARDAMP
+571 AIVKLVVNARDAMP

-597 ELGRSYVAAHVPTQ
+597 ELDRGYVAGHVPTQ

-660 KQSGGYVWAYSELGH
+660 KQSGGYIWAYSELGH

-684 RVAETAESPESTPSP
+684 RVAETAEAQESTPSP
-699 PTPVGG
+699 TKPAGG

-723 RVLEARGYTV
+723 PV
-733 LAARNGAEALE
+733 
-744 IVGRHPTQIHLMIT
+744 P
-758 DVVMP
+758 
-763 GMNGRELAR
+763 
-772 LACAR
+772 
-777 RSDLKVLYVSGY
+777 
-789 TGEAVLQHRLLEPG
+789 
-803 VAFLQK
+803 
-809 PFTPDV
+809 
-815 LARKTREVLD
+815 
-825 DGKRT
+825 

>member
-1 MGACF
+1 M
-6 GSRSNKS
+6 
-13 FPRPMAT
+13 T
-20 SPRTALTALR
+20 TLR
-30 WLARALALAAAYFLV
+30 WLARALALAAAYFVV
-45 AKLGLRYA
+45 AKIGLRYA

-71 ALVLLGPGYWPAILF
+71 ALVLLGPGYWPAILL
-86 GAFLANATTSIP
+86 GAFVANATTSIP
-98 VLAAAGIACG
+98 ILAAAGIACG
-108 NATEA
+108 NAAEA
-113 MVAAYLLRSRAG
+113 MLAAYLLRSRAG
-125 RHLALDDLLGVRTL
+125 QHLALDDLRGVRTL

-150 SAAVGVTTLW
+150 SATVGVTSLW

-167 AGVWSALSLW
+167 AGAWSALSLW

-187 VAPVFLT
+187 VAPVLLT
-194 WLTWAGPAGVRI
+194 WVGPAGERI
-206 GRRTALELSLLV
+206 GRRTALEMSLLV
-218 GGAVVATMAIFGGLL
+218 GGAVLATMAIFGGLL
-233 PASLL
+233 PAALL
-238 PQAQYPYLLFPFVI
+238 PPAEYPFLLFPFVV

-265 LTMTVATLAVGYTVR
+265 LTMTVAMLVVGYTVR

-292 TDTALLLYIGILA
+292 TNTALLLYVGILA
-305 ITGLSL
+305 VTGLSL
-311 GPATARR
+311 GPATPRH
-318 ERAERALREAN
+318 ERAERALRTAN

-344 TLDPTSTVQTWNR
+344 TLDPTSTVRTWNR

-364 WQAEEVIGR
+364 WRAEEVIGR
-373 PLPTIAQDLEDHRRL
+373 PLPTVSQDLEDHARL

-403 TRRRKDGTLVN
+403 TRRRKDGTSVN
-414 ISLSVAPLHDAAGRV
+414 VSLSVAPLHDAAGRV

-434 LAADIT
+434 LAADVT
-440 EMRQLEV
+440 EMRQLEG

-482 VLEDLGLESRA
+482 VLEDLELEARA

-519 QQVLEPCA
+519 QQVLEPRA
-527 LDLNALVA
+527 LDLNALVG
-535 NLEKMLHRLIGED
+535 NLEKMLLRLIGED
-548 IELRTKPA
+548 IELLTKPA
-556 AALGAVR
+556 AGLGAVR

-585 KGGRLTIETADV
+585 QGGRLTIETAQV
-597 ELGRSYVAAHVPTQ
+597 ELDRGYVAGHVPTQ
-611 PGPYVLLAISDTG
+611 PGRYVLLAISDTG

-660 KQSGGYVWAYSELGH
+660 KQSGGYIWAYSELGH

-684 RVAETAESPESTPSP
+684 RVAETAEAPESTTGTA
-699 PTPVGG
+699 TPARG

-723 RVLEARGYTV
+723 RVLEARGYAV
-733 LAARNGAEALE
+733 LAAPNGAEALE
-744 IVGRHPTQIHLMIT
+744 IVDRHPTPIHLMIT

-763 GMNGRELAR
+763 GMNGREVAQR
-772 LACAR
+772 ACAK
-777 RSDLKVLYVSGY
+777 RSDLKVLFVSGY

-809 PFTPDV
+809 PFTPDA
-815 LARKTREVLD
+815 LARKTRQVLD
-825 DGKRT
+825 DGKET

>member
-1 MGACF
+1 
-6 GSRSNKS
+6 
-13 FPRPMAT
+13 
-20 SPRTALTALR
+20 
-30 WLARALALAAAYFLV
+30 LARALVLAAAYFVV
-45 AKLGLRYA
+45 ARIGLRYA

-71 ALVLLGPGYWPAILF
+71 ALVILGPGYWPAILL

-98 VLAAAGIACG
+98 ILAAAGIACG

-113 MVAAYLLRSRAG
+113 TVAAYLFRSQAG
-125 RHLALDDLLGVRTL
+125 QHPALDDLLSVRTL

-150 SAAVGVTTLW
+150 SATIGVTSLW
-160 LAHVVPG
+160 LAGLVSG
-167 AGVWSALSLW
+167 SGVWSALSLW

-194 WLTWAGPAGVRI
+194 WAGPAGAPI

-218 GGAVVATMAIFGGLL
+218 GGAVLATMAMFGSLL

-238 PQAQYPYLLFPFVI
+238 APAQYPYLLFPFVI

-265 LTMTVATLAVGYTVR
+265 LTMTVATLAIGYTVW

-292 TDTALLLYIGILA
+292 TDAALLLYIGILA

-311 GPATARR
+311 GPATTRH

-344 TLDPTSTVQTWNR
+344 TLDPRSTVLTWNR

-364 WQAEEVIGR
+364 WQAAELIGR
-373 PLPTIAQDLEDHRRL
+373 PLPTIGHDVEDHGRL
-388 RDRVLRGEALRGVEV
+388 RDRVLRGESLRGVEV
-403 TRRRKDGTLVN
+403 TRRRKDGTSVN

-434 LAADIT
+434 LAADVT

-505 RAAGLTRQL
+505 RAAGLTRKL

-519 QQVLEPCA
+519 QQVLEPRA
-527 LDLNALVA
+527 LDLNALVG

-548 IELRTKPA
+548 IELRTKQA
-556 AALGAVR
+556 TALGAVR

-585 KGGRLTIETADV
+585 QGGRLTIETADV
-597 ELGRSYVAAHVPTQ
+597 ELDRGYVAGHVPTQ

-660 KQSGGYVWAYSELGH
+660 KQSGGYIWTYSELGH

-684 RVAETAESPESTPSP
+684 RVAETPEAPESTTSP
-699 PTPVGG
+699 PTPVRG
-705 SETVLVV
+705 SETLLVV

-744 IVGRHPTQIHLMIT
+744 IVAQHPSKIHLMIT

-763 GMNGRELAR
+763 GMNGRELAQHAR
-772 LACAR
+772 AR
-777 RSDLKVLYVSGY
+777 RSYLKVLYVSGY

-825 DGKRT
+825 NTKSG